1 VKDTDCGEPPR
12 RLRRGALVLGAANES
27 ELLTALSSAAGP
39 AAFSSEPPDPAIL
52 AAPVRLAIDYG
63 DTAELAAKA
72 GLATTALRSGRPA
85 MWRALTARG
94 VFLGRGPAAKTAFL
108 YPGQGSQYVNML
120 ADLRANEPVVAD
132 TFAEVDRIMTPRLG
146 KPLTDAL
153 FADPRDVAAVD
164 RLDRGLLRNE
174 ITQPAVIAA
183 DLALTRLIAAYGI
196 EPDLIMGHSL
206 GEYGALVAAGCLSM
220 RDAIAAALTAVEVR
234 GRDMAAQCGD
244 DPGAMAAVF
253 APMPEIERIVAASR
267 GYVAVANINSTSQA
281 VLGGATAAV
290 EVAMAAFTADG
301 YTAIRLPVSH
311 AFHTPTDAV
320 AGAAL
325 KQALAD
331 LRVGSPRVPIVAN
344 LDGRFYPNDGRQVLD
359 ILCRQLDSPVQFVR
373 GLHTL
378 YEAGA
383 RVFVELGPG
392 KTLHSFAA
400 DVFAPVQDSVSVLF
414 TNSPR
419 VLDAVALHQAVCGLY
434 AAGLGGRDSSA
445 AGSAGAE
452 G

>member
-1 VKDTDCGEPPR
+1 
-12 RLRRGALVLGAANES
+12 
-27 ELLTALSSAAGP
+27 
-39 AAFSSEPPDPAIL
+39 
-52 AAPVRLAIDYG
+52 
-63 DTAELAAKA
+63 
-72 GLATTALRSGRPA
+72 
-85 MWRALTARG
+85 
-94 VFLGRGPAAKTAFL
+94 
-108 YPGQGSQYVNML
+108 
-120 ADLRANEPVVAD
+120 
-132 TFAEVDRIMTPRLG
+132 
-146 KPLTDAL
+146 
-153 FADPRDVAAVD
+153 
-164 RLDRGLLRNE
+164 
-174 ITQPAVIAA
+174 
-183 DLALTRLIAAYGI
+183 
-196 EPDLIMGHSL
+196 
-206 GEYGALVAAGCLSM
+206 
-220 RDAIAAALTAVEVR
+220 
-234 GRDMAAQCGD
+234 
-244 DPGAMAAVF
+244 MAAVF

-320 AGAAL
+320 VGAAL
-325 KQALAD
+325 KRALAD